1 MPDNVPYWKLDP
13 FYGEGGDI
21 GTCPPGQ
28 VWNER
33 WNECQIAEDTYPDP
47 SDPYTPPDI
56 PTTPPDIPTEPGA
69 AMNEFNCTPGTMYT
83 DASGGM
89 RYCPSTQSDTGYA
102 AGIGTETAW
111 AEQSNPLLDILSQNP
126 EFLQNFDISKI
137 MSMFPDLGTEKFDLA
152 QKGYQETLGELR
164 QEKGMQRRTMADV
177 LRGGAMESGAQLS
190 SSGFAGGGAYGMQAG
205 KERKR
210 SLRDYRQA
218 IEGINLGMTE
228 ADIGFERAVG
238 DIRYDYGEQVSDVM
252 ASLYGLDPTLEL
264 TAGEQCPDGQIFWEG
279 ACTPIEQ
286 TDFANYDIDW
296 G

>member
-1 MPDNVPYWKLDP
+1 MPEQYEPSNLPYWKLDP
-13 FYGEGGDI
+13 YYGEGGESEEEFFPTI
-21 GTCPPGQ
+21 PP
-28 VWNER
+28 
-33 WNECQIAEDTYPDP
+33 Y
-47 SDPYTPPDI
+47 DPYVPPE
-56 PTTPPDIPTEPGA
+56 PGTDIPTEPGA

-89 RYCPSTQSDTGYA
+89 RYCPSTQPDTGYA

-137 MSMFPDLGTEKFDLA
+137 MSMFPDLGTERFDTA
-152 QKGYQETLGELR
+152 QKGYQETLGGLR

-264 TAGEQCPDGQIFWEG
+264 TPDVACETGEVFWNG
-279 ACTPIEQ
+279 YCTPIES
-286 TDFANYDIDW
+286 TPLADYV
-296 G
+296 

>member
-1 MPDNVPYWKLDP
+1 MPEQYEPSNLPYWKLDP
-13 FYGEGGDI
+13 HYGEGGEEEE
-21 GTCPPGQ
+21 GFFPNVP
-28 VWNER
+28 
-33 WNECQIAEDTYPDP
+33 PDP
-47 SDPYTPPDI
+47 DWWQDQFQGPYDPYTPPE
-56 PTTPPDIPTEPGA
+56 EPGA

-89 RYCPSTQSDTGYA
+89 RYCPSTQPDTGYA

-152 QKGYQETLGELR
+152 QKGYQETLGGLR
-164 QEKGMQRRTMADV
+164 QEKGMQRRTMADI

-210 SLRDYRQA
+210 SLRDYRQTM
-218 IEGINLGMTE
+218 EGINLGMTE

-264 TAGEQCPDGQIFWEG
+264 TPDVACLDGEVFWNG
-279 ACTPIEQ
+279 SCKPIEL
-286 TDFANYDIDW
+286 TPLADYV
-296 G
+296 